1 MDSPAFIKV
10 ARRELNI
17 AAVNPS
23 VRNLLL
29 IIPAVVFV
37 LLAFIYIEGAISE
50 IPVAVLD
57 EDNTELSRTIISFLD
72 ATEQMNVTYYL
83 SSEDDL
89 KTFFLDHKE
98 HAIFRIPKNTELDV
112 ITGKGANIQ
121 TYTNSSNI
129 IFGNILLR
137 EAYIVLG
144 TVSAGATLERLISAG
159 LTEDRAMDLALP
171 VIVNYKPLYNPVY
184 NYLYYLVPG
193 LLTVLLQMIIF
204 FISTRAI
211 NSEITSGTYDELVL
225 MAKGNPMNIIT
236 GKSII
241 YLFFGLALS
250 SFIILI
256 FVAFGIPF
264 QDRIWELVILFS
276 VFLLANIMIGLMLS
290 STIDDEILS
299 LDIAFF
305 YNSPAFVFSGF
316 TFPMIGMP
324 FFDTLYAQFIPY
336 THFLYAFFKVYQ
348 IGTDIS
354 FIWSELTALGIFII
368 TGFVT
373 AGLALKLKSTVK
385 SKSLVLVNE

>member
-1 MDSPAFIKV
+1 MNSPAFIEV
-10 ARRELNI
+10 AKRELNI
-17 AAVNPS
+17 AAGNPS

-29 IIPAVVFV
+29 IIPSVVFV
-37 LLAFIYIEGAISE
+37 LLAFIYIEGAISD

-57 EDNTELSRTIISFLD
+57 EDNSELSRTIVSFLD

-89 KTFFLDHKE
+89 NNFFINHKE
-98 HAIFRIPKNTELDV
+98 HAVFRIPKNTELDV
-112 ITGKGANIQ
+112 VTGKGANIQ

-137 EAYIVLG
+137 EAYIVMG
-144 TVSAGATLERLISAG
+144 TVSAGATIERFIAAG
-159 LTEDRAMDLALP
+159 LTEDMAMDLALP

-204 FISTRAI
+204 FVSTRAV
-211 NSEITSGTYDELVL
+211 NSEFSNGTYNELL
-225 MAKGNPMNIIT
+225 FIAKGNPVNVIA
-236 GKSII
+236 GKSIV

-250 SFIILI
+250 AFILMI

-264 QDRIWELVILFS
+264 QDSIWELIVLFTF
-276 VFLLANIMIGLMLS
+276 FLLANIMIGLMLS
-290 STIDDEILS
+290 STIEDEILS

-354 FIWSELTALGIFII
+354 FIWNELIALAIFML
-368 TGFVT
+368 TGFTT
-373 AGLALKLKSTVK
+373 AIVALRLKSINNEK
-385 SKSLVLVNE
+385 KLALVNE